1 MTRHVILLASLA
13 LVLSACSSSQP
24 VGGTTSGAAAAAQPT
39 GELVGPDEE
48 AQKRKAIATRL
59 QVGLEALKANDPD
72 RARRHI
78 TRALEIDPSSAEAHN
93 AMALYYRY
101 EGDAK
106 REEEHYRRAIRAN
119 GNYSQARN
127 NYAVLLFRQGRYDD
141 AIDQLEK
148 AAEDTT
154 YDQRQ
159 LVFLN
164 LGRSYA
170 KDGQPEK
177 ALSALLRSLRLD
189 TTQAD
194 TFLEIAE
201 VLLSQQKAQEAQGYY
216 NGYVARSR
224 HSARSLWLGIRIEQV
239 LANADKVASYEFQL
253 EQMFR
258 GTPEHQAWLAWKAAG
273 RPASGSVAVE
283 KKR

>member
-1 MTRHVILLASLA
+1 MTRFVILLAGLA
-13 LVLSACSSSQP
+13 FALAGCSSSQP
-24 VGGTTSGAAAAAQPT
+24 VGGTSSAGSPANAQPQ
-39 GELVGPDEE
+39 GELVGPDESE
-48 AQKRKAIATRL
+48 QKRKAVSSRL
-59 QVGLEALKANDPD
+59 QVGLEALKARDPD

-101 EGDAK
+101 EGDPK

-119 GNYSQARN
+119 GNFSQARN

-141 AIDQLEK
+141 AIDQLER

-177 ALSALLRSLRLD
+177 ALSALQRSLRLD

-194 TFLEIAE
+194 TFLEIAD
-201 VLLSQQKAQEAQGYY
+201 VLTGQQKAQEAQTYF
-216 NGYVARSR
+216 NGFVARSR
-224 HSARSLWLGIRIEQV
+224 HTARSLWLGIRIEQ
-239 LANADKVASYEFQL
+239 AMGSADKVSNYEFQL

-258 GTPEHQAWLAWKAAG
+258 GTPEYQSWLAWKNAG
-273 RPASGSVAVE
+273 RPASGAAE
-283 KKR
+283 TK